1 MANQSINQRA
11 DDLRKEIN
19 YHNHRYHVLD
29 DPVTSD
35 VHFDELIRELTAL
48 EEQHPELVTPDSPT
62 QRVGAAPAEG
72 FTEVEHPVPLLSL
85 GNAFNMDEFRAWHS
99 RALDLLDG
107 AAFDMVCE
115 LKIDGL
121 AVALIYEDGRLVRGA
136 TRGDGIRGEDV
147 TSNLRTIRSIPLLVT
162 AVTGDWLP
170 RRFEVRG
177 EVYLP
182 RSAFNRLNEERID
195 QGEPPYA
202 NPRNT
207 AAGSLRQL
215 DPQMTASRPL
225 DIFVYSLGYAEGAEM
240 PGTHWETME
249 MLKELGF
256 KTNPANTRCH
266 TIEEV
271 EAYYNRW
278 LEDKEKLDYGA
289 DGVVVKIDPLPYQ
302 QHLGVVGREPRWAIA
317 YKFPAIQQITRLLRI
332 EINVGRTGS
341 LNPFAVLEPVNVG
354 GATVQMATLHNEDDI
369 RRKDI
374 REGDWVIVERAG
386 DVIPRV
392 VGPVVAR
399 RTGEEKEFRMPE
411 VCPACGQ
418 AVVQPLDEARTYCV
432 NAACPA
438 QFERLLMHF
447 VGRGAMDIEGMG
459 EKLALAL
466 IEAGIVHDI
475 GDVYSIEQE
484 QLISLERMA
493 EKSATNIMGSI
504 QASKRRPLA
513 NVLVALGIRH
523 VGYETAEA
531 LVRRFGSMDR
541 IIQSSEEELAAVP
554 GVGPIIAQSIKAH
567 FSQDANRHIVQ
578 KLSEADVRLEE
589 EVEPY
594 VERPQPLSGMQIVV
608 TGRLASMSRSEA
620 EGRIKELGGSA
631 GSRVGKKTR
640 YLVAGEEAGSK
651 LAQARELGTE
661 ILDESQFIK
670 LLEEE
675 ALGPPFVEGDPVR
688 TDGTPSEGGQDE
700 EAFSNLL
707 TLLDVEPLLAAP
719 QHLGSEIID
728 YKKGAEEVNPSQV
741 VNMDSWYGLVVTAT
755 GSGAAM
761 TFGVIDFVS
770 VSVAKEHYGLV
781 MEGMTS
787 MTTPIGDASAEIEVN
802 AQGIGSMLVF
812 IYGGKVVS
820 LHTTQAAEYEPLI
833 SLEGLKDMADLVKSR
848 L

>member
-1 MANQSINQRA
+1 MTNQSMNQRA

-29 DPVTSD
+29 DPITSD
-35 VHFDELIRELTAL
+35 AYFDELIQELTAL

-72 FTEVEHPVPLLSL
+72 FTEVEHPIPLLSL
-85 GNAFNMDEFRAWHS
+85 GNAFNMDEFRTWHS

-121 AVALIYEDGRLVRGA
+121 AVALTYEDGRLVRGA

-147 TSNLRTIRSIPLLVT
+147 TSNLRTIRSIPLVVT
-162 AVTGDWLP
+162 AVTGEWLP

-182 RSAFNRLNEERID
+182 RSAFNRLNEERIA

-240 PGTHWETME
+240 PGTHWKTME

-256 KTNPANTRCH
+256 KTNPANTQCH

-278 LEDKEKLDYGA
+278 LEDKERLDYGA

-341 LNPFAVLEPVNVG
+341 LNPFAVLEPVTVG

-411 VCPACGQ
+411 VWLWSNPWTRQ
-418 AVVQPLDEARTYCV
+418 
-432 NAACPA
+432 
-438 QFERLLMHF
+438 
-447 VGRGAMDIEGMG
+447 
-459 EKLALAL
+459 
-466 IEAGIVHDI
+466 
-475 GDVYSIEQE
+475 
-484 QLISLERMA
+484 
-493 EKSATNIMGSI
+493 
-504 QASKRRPLA
+504 
-513 NVLVALGIRH
+513 
-523 VGYETAEA
+523 
-531 LVRRFGSMDR
+531 
-541 IIQSSEEELAAVP
+541 
-554 GVGPIIAQSIKAH
+554 
-567 FSQDANRHIVQ
+567 
-578 KLSEADVRLEE
+578 
-589 EVEPY
+589 
-594 VERPQPLSGMQIVV
+594 
-608 TGRLASMSRSEA
+608 
-620 EGRIKELGGSA
+620 GRIAS
-631 GSRVGKKTR
+631 TPP
-640 YLVAGEEAGSK
+640 
-651 LAQARELGTE
+651 ARL
-661 ILDESQFIK
+661 S
-670 LLEEE
+670 
-675 ALGPPFVEGDPVR
+675 
-688 TDGTPSEGGQDE
+688 S
-700 EAFSNLL
+700 
-707 TLLDVEPLLAAP
+707 
-719 QHLGSEIID
+719 
-728 YKKGAEEVNPSQV
+728 
-741 VNMDSWYGLVVTAT
+741 
-755 GSGAAM
+755 SGY
-761 TFGVIDFVS
+761 S
-770 VSVAKEHYGLV
+770 C
-781 MEGMTS
+781 
-787 MTTPIGDASAEIEVN
+787 
-802 AQGIGSMLVF
+802 
-812 IYGGKVVS
+812 
-820 LHTTQAAEYEPLI
+820 I
-833 SLEGLKDMADLVKSR
+833 S
-848 L
+848 